1 MLKLSIRKKDQVLV
15 ISGKDKGKKG
25 EIIKIF
31 PDVMRVLIG
40 KINMVTK
47 HTKPRGNQP
56 GGRQKI
62 EAPISIS
69 NVMLLCTKC
78 EQPMRPKKDKLK
90 SGERVRICRK
100 CGETIL

>member
-1 MLKLSIRKKDQVLV
+1 MVKLKIQKKDQVLV
-15 ISGKDKGKKG
+15 ISGKDRGKKG
-25 EIIKIF
+25 EILQVF
-31 PDVMRVLIG
+31 RDDMRVLVS

-47 HTKPRGNQP
+47 HTKPRGNEP

-69 NVMLLCTKC
+69 NVMLLCPKC
-78 EQPMRPKKDKLK
+78 EQAMRPKRDKLK